1 MLQTEADVLR
11 VDFSQHA
18 TQFTSIAISHLIET
32 YDHNKMS
39 SSCKFLAAIISQLSN
54 NQEIN
59 GAEIQKVISNHSAL
73 LPPHLLVELDKS
85 GVVSLL
91 YYFQNSVGN
100 KDKSSSWVQS
110 LSKLACD
117 NDNDQPVSPT
127 SKCDDNGNEIFH
139 QLFAAVVEVGFGT
152 PYPEV
157 KIESQVLKKS
167 MLIINN
173 VIRKIWDH
181 VNAHSEKEVW
191 MVMQIPNSS
200 SLSPHFH
207 LSSFQKCYLE
217 QLAFLI
223 SYQPEIKASKA
234 ISCQHEWTFFKSP
247 KNIVNFITQVK
258 YFFSYL
264 LLFLDLSRIQIFKL
278 FYIISYSYWS
288 H

>member
-1 MLQTEADVLR
+1 MLLLQTEADVLR
-11 VDFSQHA
+11 VNFSQHA
-18 TQFTSIAISHLIET
+18 TQFISIAISHLIET
-32 YDHNKMS
+32 YDHNKMN
-39 SSCKFLAAIISQLSN
+39 SSCKFLAAIISELSN

-59 GAEIQKVISNHSAL
+59 VAEIKKNISNHSAL
-73 LPPHLLVELDKS
+73 LPPQLLVELDKS

-91 YYFQNSVGN
+91 YYFQNSVEN
-100 KDKSSSWVQS
+100 KDKSSSWVQN

-117 NDNDQPVSPT
+117 DNNDQHSVSPT
-127 SKCDDNGNEIFH
+127 NKCENDKEIFH
-139 QLFAAVVEVGFGT
+139 QLFAAVVEIGFGT
-152 PYPEV
+152 PHPEV

-167 MLIINN
+167 MLVITN

-181 VNAHSEKEVW
+181 VNAHPEKEVW
-191 MVMQIPNSS
+191 MVIQIPNSS

-247 KNIVNFITQVK
+247 NNIVNFITQVIFLFSFVY
-258 YFFSYL
+258 YF
-264 LLFLDLSRIQIFKL
+264 
-278 FYIISYSYWS
+278 
-288 H
+288 